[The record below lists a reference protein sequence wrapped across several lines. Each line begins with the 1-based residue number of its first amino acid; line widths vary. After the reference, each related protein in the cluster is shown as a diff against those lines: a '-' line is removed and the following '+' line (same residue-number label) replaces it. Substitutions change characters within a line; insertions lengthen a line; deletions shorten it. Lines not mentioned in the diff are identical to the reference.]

1 METGLW
7 SGEVKRESG
16 RDRDRRA
23 RISRRLQRQPEHKIG
38 ATRQLGRVRCSRTR
52 KVQNGRW
59 HAFGKKIL
67 DANGE
72 PVRVPGML
80 KHVKAIGRFVKEYGI
95 AQVSMNLTNIEETP
109 LH

>member
-7 SGEVKRESG
+7 YGEVKRESG

-23 RISRRLQRQPEHKIG
+23 RISYRLQRQPEHKIG

-59 HAFGKKIL
+59 HAFGKKGSRCKRRAGPRSRNVETREGDRLVCEGIWH
-67 DANGE
+67 
-72 PVRVPGML
+72 RPGVDESDE
-80 KHVKAIGRFVKEYGI
+80 HRRNAVA
-95 AQVSMNLTNIEETP
+95 
-109 LH
+109 

>member
-23 RISRRLQRQPEHKIG
+23 RISRRLQRQPEHEIG
-38 ATRQLGRVRCSRTR
+38 AARQLGCVRCSRTR

-59 HAFGKKIL
+59 YSFGKKGPRCKRRAGPRSRNVETRESDWL
-67 DANGE
+67 
-72 PVRVPGML
+72 VREGVRDRAG
-80 KHVKAIGRFVKEYGI
+80 V
-95 AQVSMNLTNIEETP
+95 
-109 LH
+109 